1 MIYGYI
7 RVSTESQ
14 TTENQRMQIQQYC
27 AQAKLKNIVWYS
39 ETISGT
45 LQPQVRKLGVLL
57 QQLQAGDMIICTELS
72 RLGRSMLMI
81 MNILDEC
88 LQKKVK
94 VIAIKENFV
103 LDESIACKA
112 LMFAFGLSADIE
124 RQLISDRT
132 KAGLAVARAKGKQI
146 GKRKGDVPYYV
157 KLRKYQAEIIEK
169 RKAGRAILSLARE
182 YKVTWKTMQNFL
194 SVRIYQNP
202 PAPLTE
208 CPRKHGHPSYRE
220 REYFRTH
227 NVKL

>member
-14 TTENQRMQIQQYC
+14 TTENQRMQIMQYC
-27 AQAKLKNIVWYS
+27 KQVKVKNVSWYS

-57 QQLQAGDMIICTELS
+57 HQLQAGDMIICTELS

-132 KAGLAVARAKGKQI
+132 KAGLAVARAKGKRI
-146 GKRKGDVPYYV
+146 GRQKGEKPHYF
-157 KLRKYQAEIIEK
+157 KLTPFKNQIIEYMNQ
-169 RKAGRAILSLARE
+169 GRSINSMARE
-182 YKVTWKTMQNFL
+182 FNVKWKTMSDFCKRN
-194 SVRIYQNP
+194 IYVKP
-202 PAPLTE
+202 LPALTHE
-208 CPRKHGHPSYRE
+208 PKKHGHPTRRE
-220 REYFRTH
+220 IEWFIAH
-227 NVKL
+227 S